1 MKTSFVLTAMVLV
14 LCACQSM
21 RPQEVVPV
29 IEQVSA
35 PPVVIEKSATVSVV
49 VSPDRVEQSQTPQKA
64 LLDKGLNQGMTRI
77 INDILNDKPLVHVS
91 DHQLQAKPHSL
102 LDTGQPFAARED
114 PVTSDFGASFEL
126 TATLTPVIGLTGMVV
141 DLDDTRAIAAQ
152 NEYVTIRVA
161 EPSFAAQDVFFMV
174 GKAKMLNSGSY
185 YEIIGSGKIIST
197 SGDLAQSIL
206 METVREIEIGD
217 PVFLLDVEMGPVM
230 VEEEVV
236 PLQIEEAEEEE
247 FVVQPMTE
255 PGAPEEP
262 AETK

>member
-29 IEQVSA
+29 IEKVSA
-35 PPVVIEKSATVSVV
+35 PPVVIEKSAQVSVV
-49 VSPDRVEQSQTPQKA
+49 VSPDRVEHSQTPEEA
-64 LLDKGLNQGMTRI
+64 LLDKGLRQGMARI

-91 DHQLQAKPHSL
+91 DHELQARPLSL
-102 LDTGQPFAARED
+102 LDTGEPFVARED
-114 PVTSDFGASFEL
+114 PVTSDFGSSFEL
-126 TATLTPVIGLTGMVV
+126 TATFTPVTALTGMVV
-141 DLDDTRAIAAQ
+141 DLDDTRAVAAQ
-152 NEYVTIRVA
+152 NEYVTIRVV
-161 EPSFAAQDVFFMV
+161 EPGFAAKDVFFMV
-174 GKAKMLNSGSY
+174 GKAKMLNTGIY

-197 SGDLAQSIL
+197 TGDLAQSIL

-217 PVFLLDVEMGPVM
+217 PVFLLAVEMDPLM

-236 PLQIEEAEEEE
+236 PLQIEDAGGEE

-255 PGAPEEP
+255 PEAPEEP